1 MQVLLQIFE
10 FRQQFVKGN
19 HLHVLAGVAENLKTT
34 QFMLFNRASSSKHN
48 ASDHMGGMDC
58 GELTLASQLQ
68 GLDHSLTVFDRA
80 YFSAAFL
87 LDWQTQGASRHWLMR
102 AKRAFGAAVAFGFGD
117 RSAGW
122 LMLLGG
128 VLMLAGVVLHLA
140 ESHGH
145 EHTHEVLEHEYAH
158 RHDDG
163 HHSHV
168 HFVMPKG
175 SHSHKHTHE
184 PMTHAHPHAPD
195 VHHQYVHGTPGIFL
209 SAPPR
214 SLDRQVG
221 DQASLVSPFPNSIL
235 AVSRPYK
242 RALPRPNRSID
253 TKKS

>member
-1 MQVLLQIFE
+1 LQVLLQIFE

-168 HFVMPKG
+168 HVVMPKG

-184 PMTHAHPHAPD
+184 PMTHAHP
-195 VHHQYVHGTPGIFL
+195 G
-209 SAPPR
+209 SPR
-214 SLDRQVG
+214 FQC
-221 DQASLVSPFPNSIL
+221 N
-235 AVSRPYK
+235 K
-242 RALPRPNRSID
+242 
-253 TKKS
+253 